1 MKEAQIAK
9 AAVMKVAAANA
20 IPSIDV
26 NKTVELLVDYKKYS
40 FQKRVELLQQAA
52 PEINRMACQLVDTF
66 DKAVRIGITLDE
78 KEYDALFRIIIENPK
93 LTDEQIKM
101 RLNLYTDSINKRTS
115 SNGKELRKSIITFG
129 GDILMLGLSIAT
141 VLLSANSGE
150 ISKQIGKTKR
160 TQERMNGLFWNKK

>member
-1 MKEAQIAK
+1 
-9 AAVMKVAAANA
+9 
-20 IPSIDV
+20 
-26 NKTVELLVDYKKYS
+26 
-40 FQKRVELLQQAA
+40 
-52 PEINRMACQLVDTF
+52 MACQLVDTF

-101 RLNLYTDSINKRTS
+101 KLNLYTDSINKRTS

-160 TQERMNGLFWNKK
+160 TQARMNGLFWNKK

>member
-1 MKEAQIAK
+1 MH
-9 AAVMKVAAANA
+9 
-20 IPSIDV
+20 
-26 NKTVELLVDYKKYS
+26 
-40 FQKRVELLQQAA
+40 
-52 PEINRMACQLVDTF
+52 
-66 DKAVRIGITLDE
+66 IGISLDE

-101 RLNLYTDSINKRTS
+101 KLNLYTDSINKRTS

-150 ISKQIGKTKR
+150 ISKQLGKTKR
-160 TQERMNGLFWNKK
+160 TQASVNGLLWNKK